1 MTMLDPASH
10 VSEPAP
16 GRACGTCT
24 VCCKVYDVI
33 ELGKPMGQWCR
44 HCEPGQ
50 GCGIHPTRP
59 EQCRA
64 FHCLWMVSPW
74 MGPEWKPERSKM
86 VLTLDPA
93 TRFMLVQ
100 VDPGAPSAWK
110 REPYYAQLK
119 RWSAAAARERRHVV
133 VLVNRLATVILPDR
147 DVPVGAMEPGERIV
161 ARERRTPN
169 GITFDIEKVRAAA

>member
-1 MTMLDPASH
+1 
-10 VSEPAP
+10 
-16 GRACGTCT
+16 
-24 VCCKVYDVI
+24 
-33 ELGKPMGQWCR
+33 
-44 HCEPGQ
+44 
-50 GCGIHPTRP
+50 
-59 EQCRA
+59 
-64 FHCLWMVSPW
+64 

-100 VDPGAPSAWK
+100 VDPGAPAAWK

-147 DVPVGAMEPGERIV
+147 DVPVGALEPGERIV
-161 ARERRTPN
+161 ARERRTPQRRHLRHRE
-169 GITFDIEKVRAAA
+169 GPRRRLTRTSPAHPDP